1 MWSIQEVRR
10 LVVEGA
16 ETGYNPSAIRVTD
29 DLILIAYRVSIAPAN
44 SPGQDFVECAF
55 LNEDLRQ
62 QSPRVRLDLN
72 SDGCEDPRLARIG
85 NQVCLVYGIP
95 MWDGSDWRQRRLAIA
110 HLEVDETGLAVRVID
125 SSPLPPV
132 KPGVKCEK
140 NWTPFQYNNDL
151 LLSYCLIPHTVVKR
165 RGQGE
170 WELLGETSRPIIWPS
185 TYISGGTPAIK
196 LPQAD
201 EYLGFFHAVSFPF
214 DRLRDTECDE
224 LRFLSHSRYYTFGAY
239 TFAST
244 PPFKLLKASP
254 HPLTF
259 EGMLNV
265 PNTRMSRDERVLFPG
280 GLLID
285 GEYSLLFIGENDSAM
300 KAIRFQT
307 DSLLKSLVP
316 IRDNPCHPVH
326 ERPVPC

>member
-1 MWSIQEVRR
+1 MWSIQGVRR
-10 LVVEGA
+10 LVIEGA

-29 DLILIAYRVSIAPAN
+29 KLILMAYRLSIASAN
-44 SPGQDFVECAF
+44 SPGQDFIECAF
-55 LNEDLRQ
+55 LDEDLQ
-62 QSPRVRLDLN
+62 QLSPRFRLDLN
-72 SDGCEDPRLARIG
+72 CDRCEDPRLVTIG
-85 NQVCLVYGIP
+85 KQVCLIYGIP

-110 HLEVDETGLAVRVID
+110 HLEINQTGLGVRVID
-125 SSPLPPV
+125 SSPLPSIRI
-132 KPGVKCEK
+132 GVRCEK

-151 LLSYCLIPHTVVKR
+151 LFSYCLNPHTVVKQR
-165 RGQGE
+165 SQAE
-170 WELLGETSRPIIWPS
+170 WELLGETSCPIIWPS
-185 TYISGGTPAIK
+185 TFISGGTPAVK

-214 DRLRDTECDE
+214 DRLRDAPCDE
-224 LRFLSHSRYYTFGAY
+224 HRFLSHTRYYTFGAY
-239 TFAST
+239 TFAGT

-265 PNTRMSRDERVLFPG
+265 PNTRMSRDERVLFPA

-285 GEYSLLFIGENDSAM
+285 REYSLLFIGENDSAM

-307 DSLLKSLVP
+307 VSLLKSLVP
-316 IRDNPCHPVH
+316 VRDNPCHPVH